1 MESVETANENLLECR
16 DEEVEEED
24 EEDIRDQ
31 YFLIKAGRESFSY
44 KRRFLRNRRGI
55 IKKSW

>member
-16 DEEVEEED
+16 DEEEEEED

-55 IKKSW
+55 I